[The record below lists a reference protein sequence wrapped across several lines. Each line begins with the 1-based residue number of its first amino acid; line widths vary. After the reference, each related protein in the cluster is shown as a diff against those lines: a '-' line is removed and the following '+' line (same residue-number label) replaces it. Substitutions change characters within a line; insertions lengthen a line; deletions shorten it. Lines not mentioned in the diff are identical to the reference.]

1 MRDRGR
7 NQTSIVRGV
16 QRGRRRRP
24 PVRLRYLLL
33 LLISVGLFYATRPP
47 AEAPGVQEVSHSSSV
62 IQPGLQ
68 TVVPKPVV
76 SEHVVSEFRVKRGDT
91 FYGILKDLGVGD
103 DSIMALA
110 SKRLDG
116 VSLSRLV
123 AGRTYRVISRNDEA
137 VEYQYEPDETRI
149 IRVMFDEDH
158 PAVSIEAIP
167 YTTKLVTISGTIEDS
182 LFRAVSDIGEEPML
196 AMDLSEVFAW
206 QIDFFRDLR
215 KGDSFKVLVEKIYR
229 DGNFV
234 RYGKIFSTQF
244 VNSGTRYMAFLF
256 QPKNGRSDYFDEEG
270 GSLRKQ
276 FLKAP
281 LSFRRI
287 SSGFSRRRLHPVTGK
302 VAPHMGVDYV
312 APIGT
317 PIRAI
322 GDGKIIM
329 KKKDSVNGRIIK
341 IRHNSTYS
349 SAYAHMNSFAS
360 GMATGIQVKQG
371 QIIGYV
377 GRSGRATGPHLHF
390 AMYRNGRYVDPRR
403 VNVPRASSVPKG
415 DMEAYLRL
423 VDEKIAILASSEHE
437 TVFSAKDSGL
447 MTKD

>member
-7 NQTSIVRGV
+7 KQTSLVKSV
-16 QRGRRRRP
+16 QQGQRKGP

-33 LLISVGLFYATRPP
+33 LLICLSLYYATGPSV
-47 AEAPGVQEVSHSSSV
+47 EAPGIKGVSQSLSIV
-62 IQPGLQ
+62 QPGVQ
-68 TVVPKPVV
+68 MEDQGPAAP
-76 SEHVVSEFRVKRGDT
+76 EPVVSEFRVKRGDT
-91 FYGILKDLGVGD
+91 FYGILKELGIDD

-149 IRVMFDEDH
+149 IRVTFDEDH

-167 YTTKLVTISGTIEDS
+167 YTTKLVTLSGSIEDS

-215 KGDSFKVLVEKIYR
+215 KGDSFKVLVEKSYR
-229 DGNFV
+229 DGDFV
-234 RYGKIFSTQF
+234 RYGRILSAQF
-244 VNSGTRYMAFLF
+244 VNAGTRHMAFLF
-256 QPKNGRSDYFDEEG
+256 QPENGRGDYFDEEG

-276 FLKAP
+276 FLKTP

-302 VAPHMGVDYV
+302 VVPHMVVDYV

-322 GDGKIIM
+322 GDGKIVM

-341 IRHNSTYS
+341 IRHNATYS

-360 GMATGIQVKQG
+360 GMGNGVRVNQG

-377 GRSGRATGPHLHF
+377 GRSGRVTGPHLHF

-415 DMEAYLRL
+415 DMQSYLKL
-423 VDEKIAILASSEHE
+423 VDERIAILAAGEFEAALS
-437 TVFSAKDSGL
+437 
-447 MTKD
+447 TKN